1 MRRAGTG
8 SSFTAVDARELL
20 HQLIDSMSDQEA
32 ARLLQLLVT
41 ERQNEDPLGQEL
53 VEALAKIRAQAERL
67 QS

>member
-1 MRRAGTG
+1 
-8 SSFTAVDARELL
+8 VDARELL

-53 VEALAKIRAQAERL
+53 VEAPATIRAQAERL

>member
-1 MRRAGTG
+1 M
-8 SSFTAVDARELL
+8 DARELL

-53 VEALAKIRAQAERL
+53 AEALAKLSTRAERL
-67 QS
+67 QP

>member
-1 MRRAGTG
+1 L
-8 SSFTAVDARELL
+8 TAVDARELL

-53 VEALAKIRAQAERL
+53 VEALAQIRAQAERL